1 MMNIF
6 VLDSNPKMCAFA
18 HSDDHVKEMIPVYA
32 QILCNTHHLLDPE
45 GSILK
50 DLNDLDPAF
59 PLIQMETSTAW
70 AKDTTANYQWLH
82 DVWFWLNKEYWYR
95 FDDIHESWNK
105 FYNKLSHIPNNIIEG
120 DLNSP
125 PQNIDTSYVQEGL
138 EDDLQNIIAGYRNYY
153 IHWCK
158 DNDADWSTPD
168 GATRTPPS
176 WIIEDAN
183 V

>member
-32 QILCNTHHLLDPE
+32 QILCNAHHLLDPK

-50 DLNDLDPAF
+50 DLDGLEPDF
-59 PLIQMETSTAW
+59 PLIQMEINTSW
-70 AKDTTANYQWLH
+70 AKDNKNNYQWLH

-95 FDDIHESWNK
+95 FDEIHESWNK
-105 FYNKLSHIPNNIIEG
+105 LYNKLSHIPNNIIEG
-120 DLNSP
+120 DLTSP
-125 PQNIDTSYVQEGL
+125 PQNIPEDCIESGL
-138 EDDLQNIIAGYRNYY
+138 EDELQNTIAGYRKFYGQ
-153 IHWCK
+153 WCK
-158 DNDADWSTPD
+158 ENDANWSTPE

-176 WIIEDAN
+176 WII
-183 V
+183 